1 MPAWFTCLNF
11 GLPPHEWRPQSS
23 RCVLRQKQRNDD
35 YLDYCSVFRL
45 LCFLPC
51 NPQTHKASESG
62 WEAQA
67 SSPLC
72 SVWLLLR
79 CDSVL
84 PQLPLLQLALRVLT
98 IPLLPDFLDVLP
110 YERGQTFISVLAIEM
125 YSHYYYLEILHVL
138 FFLVEKDHNHE
149 PDCFTPWTQS
159 RWNQAYSGWYSC
171 WSQYDF
177 NEYNLRSKTKQ

>member
-35 YLDYCSVFRL
+35 YLDYCSVFCL

-51 NPQTHKASESG
+51 HPQTHKASESG

-72 SVWLLLR
+72 SVWLCSYDVTVCSLSSLYF
-79 CDSVL
+79 SWL
-84 PQLPLLQLALRVLT
+84 WAVLT
-98 IPLLPDFLDVLP
+98 IPLLPLSGCAPLW
-110 YERGQTFISVLAIEM
+110 ERADLYFSSSYRNVFPL
-125 YSHYYYLEILHVL
+125 LL
-138 FFLVEKDHNHE
+138 FKNIACPFFSSREG
-149 PDCFTPWTQS
+149 PQPWT
-159 RWNQAYSGWYSC
+159 WLLHTLN
-171 WSQYDF
+171 
-177 NEYNLRSKTKQ
+177 TM